1 MSRML
6 LVLNTLGAVIYVFR
20 ASPSWAIPQEH
31 GLISPTGE
39 PFVWAAA
46 VFPILAAF
54 LLLNLIWGI
63 VILVRKQWFNVRLW
77 LLTTPIWMVA
87 IGIDFYHH

>member
-1 MSRML
+1 
-6 LVLNTLGAVIYVFR
+6 
-20 ASPSWAIPQEH
+20 
-31 GLISPTGE
+31 
-39 PFVWAAA
+39 

-77 LLTTPIWMVA
+77 LLTIPIWMVA